1 MTHLQAQIKLLLRT
15 AQGIEAASSLVLFGF
30 VFFNEKNLKTNQ
42 KGPNI
47 TLTTRSYSRLRSDL
61 SVTDVVIKPRKETK
75 TKKQILGDA
84 LSAECITAP
93 LPAIGEVTFE
103 VPFHVARPAE
113 RRGASVFMCA
123 ALLSAALFVA
133 A

>member
-1 MTHLQAQIKLLLRT
+1 M
-15 AQGIEAASSLVLFGF
+15 AASSLVLFGF
-30 VFFNEKNLKTNQ
+30 VFFNEKSLITNQ

-47 TLTTRSYSRLRSDL
+47 TLTTAELQRSYSRLRSDL
-61 SVTDVVIKPRKETK
+61 SVTDVVIKLRKE
-75 TKKQILGDA
+75 TKKQILSDA
-84 LSAECITAP
+84 LSVGCITAP
-93 LPAIGEVTFE
+93 PPAIGEVTFE